1 MNLGLENRVLK
12 QVGVIFQ
19 EEEGKYKKRKLVVSE
34 ILAGSEI
41 RFVFWV

>member
-19 EEEGKYKKRKLVVSE
+19 EEEGKNKKRKFAVSE